1 VKSLTITPSIS
12 LIRIFAVLSL
22 LLILA
27 KCTVPEKGP
36 VRVALAQTVCIDGDR
51 SGNFVRIENAVIEA
65 KEHGAHLVTFPET
78 SILGWVNPEAHEKA
92 CPIPGSDTDRLCEL
106 AKKYSIMLSIG
117 LAEKDGD
124 HLYDSA
130 VLIDEKGK
138 ILLKHRKINTLDE
151 LMSPPYTPG
160 NQIQAVN
167 TPLGRMGMLICADS
181 FKPELLE
188 QLKATKPD
196 LVLIP
201 YGWAANEDDWPDHG
215 KALHKVVRNVARTT
229 GCPVF
234 GTDLVGQITHGPW
247 TGMTFGGQSMAV
259 DAAGRILAVGK
270 DRDRDLL
277 LVELDIQ

>member
-1 VKSLTITPSIS
+1 MKSLKITPSIS
-12 LIRIFAVLSL
+12 FILTFAVLSL

-27 KCTVPEKGP
+27 ECTVLEKGP

-130 VLIDEKGK
+130 ILIDEKGK

-167 TPLGRMGMLICADS
+167 TALGRMGMLICADS

-188 QLKATKPD
+188 QLKVTKPD
-196 LVLIP
+196 LVIIP
-201 YGWAANEDDWPDHG
+201 YGWAANETDWPHHG
-215 KALHKVVRNVARTT
+215 KALHKVVRNVAQKT
-229 GCPVF
+229 GCPVI

-247 TGMTFGGQSMAV
+247 TGMTFGGQSVAV

-277 LVELDIQ
+277 LIDLKIQ